1 MIELEWRYVNGKTM
15 ASMETDNLICGLLV
29 AFLTSAALG
38 VVLFKS
44 VAFLPHAQPNARSLH
59 DKPIPR
65 VAALMLWAGWL
76 AGLGWFW
83 LSGATP
89 FFDTSPAGTI
99 QRFMLLMLGCW
110 AIIAAVSF
118 WDDCRGVTARWRLLA
133 QGAAALALVLG
144 YLALVAGMGKT
155 LGWVAHLYRPQDVL
169 WWVYVLGAAF
179 SIVWMCNLFNF
190 MDGSDGLAAA
200 MALFGLAAYAGT
212 GYACGLSW
220 WWLPL
225 LGVAALVPL
234 LAVNLPPAKMFIGDV
249 GAVPLGFLA
258 ALFGWWG
265 VVEQA
270 WGLWFPTLV
279 FLPFILDATV
289 TLLWRLW
296 RREKVWEGHKTHYY
310 QRLLQMGAGHRGTLT
325 IYATLMAGCAVT
337 AGVCAV
343 QAPALGGWALLAW
356 ALVHL
361 GFFAVIDYHWRQR
374 KRKE

>member
-1 MIELEWRYVNGKTM
+1 MSI
-15 ASMETDNLICGLLV
+15 ETDNLICGLLV

-38 VVLFKS
+38 VALRKS

-76 AGLGWFW
+76 AGISWIW
-83 LSGATP
+83 LSGAIS
-89 FFDTSPAGTI
+89 FGDASFAGMV
-99 QRFMLLMLGCW
+99 QRFMILMLCCW
-110 AIIAAVSF
+110 VVVAAVSF
-118 WDDCRGVTARWRLLA
+118 LDDCRGVSARWRLLA
-133 QGAAALALVLG
+133 HGAVALALVGG
-144 YLALVAGMGKT
+144 YLMLGAGMGKT
-155 LGWVAHLYRPQDVL
+155 LGLVALFYKQQEVL
-169 WWVYVLGAAF
+169 WWVLVLAAAL

-190 MDGSDGLAAA
+190 MDGSDGLAGA
-200 MALFGLAAYAGT
+200 MALFGLAAYTGV
-212 GYACGLSW
+212 GYACELSW

-225 LGVAALVPL
+225 LGIAALIPL

-258 ALFGWWG
+258 AAFGWWG

-296 RREKVWEGHKTHYY
+296 RREKIWEGHKTHYY
-310 QRLLQMGAGHRGTLT
+310 QRLLQMGAGHRGTLA
-325 IYATLMAGCAVT
+325 IYAVLMAGCAAT
-337 AGVCAV
+337 AGVCATR
-343 QAPALGGWALLAW
+343 APELGAWALLAW
-356 ALVHL
+356 VLVHL